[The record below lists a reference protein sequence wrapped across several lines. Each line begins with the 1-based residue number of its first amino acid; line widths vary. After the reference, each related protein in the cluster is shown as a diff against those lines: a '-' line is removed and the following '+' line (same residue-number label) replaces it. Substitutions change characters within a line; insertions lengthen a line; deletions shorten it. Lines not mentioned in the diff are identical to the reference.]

1 MNKATVMV
9 GILCLSIGLVLGY
22 FLIPKAEMP
31 GLESSESER
40 KPLFYRNAMNPQVTS
55 PVPAK
60 DGMGM
65 DYVPVYAE
73 DDTGGNPGTVKI
85 NPTVQNNIGLRTATA
100 EEETLSR
107 TIRTVGRVDY
117 DEEKIVRLHPKIEG
131 WVKRVFVDKTGE
143 LVKNDQ
149 PLLEIYS
156 PKLVSSQQEYLLALR
171 NFETLKDSQFD
182 DIRRGA
188 ISLVTSSRDRL
199 SLFDVPE
206 HQIKALEESGIVLE
220 SLHIHAPAGGTVLS
234 IGARAGGYV
243 TPGTELY
250 QIVDLSTVWV
260 YADIYEYEV
269 PWVEEGDPVTMT
281 LASVPGRTFTGTIS
295 YIYPYAEAHT
305 RTTKVRIVFDN
316 SDLLL
321 RPDMFTE
328 VTINSQDMATMVVVP
343 AEAVIRSGD
352 YNQIFVMT
360 EAGVFEPRKVKL
372 GIDTGGKVAVL
383 EGIAS
388 GERVVVSAQFL
399 IDSESSLR
407 EATAKMTQLEPPAV
421 SSESSEHDMTGDVTD
436 TGAKAE
442 PLDSPHSTHTDA
454 NKRDR

>member
-1 MNKATVMV
+1 MNRATVLV
-9 GILCLSIGLVLGY
+9 GLFCLSIGLALGY
-22 FLIPKAEMP
+22 FLIPIAETT
-31 GLESSESER
+31 SSEISDADRE
-40 KPLFYRNAMNPQVTS
+40 PLFYRNAMNPQVTS

-60 DGMGM
+60 DSMGM
-65 DYVPVYAE
+65 DYVAVYAE
-73 DDTGGNPGTVKI
+73 DSTAGVPGTVKI
-85 NPTVQNNIGLRTATA
+85 DPTVQHNIGLRTAIA
-100 EEETLSR
+100 NEETLSR

-131 WVKRVFVDKTGE
+131 WIKQIFVDKTGE
-143 LVKNDQ
+143 FVAKNQ

-171 NFETLKDSQFD
+171 NFDTLKDSQFD
-182 DIRRGA
+182 DIRQGA
-188 ISLVTSSRDRL
+188 GSLLSSSRDRL

-206 HQIKALEESGIVLE
+206 HQINALEDTGVVLE
-220 SLHIHAPAGGTVLS
+220 SLHIHSPAPGTVLN
-234 IGARAGGYV
+234 IGARAGEYV

-269 PWVEEGDPVTMT
+269 PWVEEGDPVEMT
-281 LASVPGRTFTGTIS
+281 LASVPGRSFTGTVS

-305 RTTKVRIVFDN
+305 RTTKVRIVFEN
-316 SDLLL
+316 TDLLL

-343 AEAVIRSGD
+343 AESVIRSGD
-352 YNQIFVMT
+352 YDQIFVMT
-360 EAGVFEPRKVKL
+360 EAGVFEPRRVIL

-383 EGIAS
+383 DGILP
-388 GERVVVSAQFL
+388 GESVVVSAQFL

-407 EATAKMTQLEPPAV
+407 EATAKMTQLEQHPV
-421 SSESSEHDMTGDVTD
+421 SEDGSGSGMSDNPEPMSETIQASPHGSHTD
-436 TGAKAE
+436 TDE
-442 PLDSPHSTHTDA
+442 S
-454 NKRDR
+454 DR